1 MAKIV
6 YAAGTAHSPML
17 TLDPKHW
24 VERAKADYASNAL
37 NLSDGRM
44 LDYPQL
50 LELSGGK
57 YQSEIEI
64 ERLTEKATA
73 CSAALDRLAAD
84 LEAAAVDVV
93 VIVGDDQDE
102 LFGMENLPA
111 IAIFHGE
118 EMVMHSSPED
128 GLPEWRVTARKG
140 YAMDDYHI
148 FPGKQ
153 DLALAMI
160 RGLLD
165 RDVDIG
171 SSARVSDPARAGFG
185 HAYGFVIRRLFGDR
199 QIPVVPILLNTYF
212 PPNVLSAARC
222 FDIGGHV
229 RAAIEAWEP
238 DLRVAIIASGGL
250 SHFVVDEDLDQR
262 VLKAIQVGD
271 AEALRSIP
279 REALL
284 SGSSEIL
291 NWILAIGAL
300 AGHPSSWT
308 EYVPL
313 YRTPAGT
320 GVGAAF
326 ASWRLE
332 EA

>member
-17 TLDPKHW
+17 TLDPVHW
-24 VERAKADYASNAL
+24 VERAKADYASKAL
-37 NLSDGRM
+37 NLVDGTM

-50 LELSGGK
+50 LEHSGGAFE
-57 YQSEIEI
+57 SEIAI
-64 ERLTEKATA
+64 DKLTEKAAA
-73 CSAALDRLAAD
+73 CADALDRLAND

-93 VIVGDDQDE
+93 IIVGDDQDE
-102 LFGMENLPA
+102 LFGMDNLPA
-111 IAIFHGE
+111 IAIFHGDE
-118 EMVMHSSPED
+118 LVMHSSPED
-128 GLPEWRVTARKG
+128 GLPQWRVTARKG

-148 FPGKQ
+148 FPGQQ

-171 SSARVSDPARAGFG
+171 GSARVSDPARAGFG
-185 HAYGFVIRRLFGDR
+185 HAYGFVIRRLFKDR
-199 QIPVVPILLNTYF
+199 KIPVVPILLNTYF
-212 PPNVLSAARC
+212 PPNVLSAKRC
-222 FDIGGHV
+222 FDIGAHV
-229 RAAIEAWEP
+229 RSAIEAWEP

-250 SHFVVDEDLDQR
+250 SHFVVDEDLDR
-262 VLKAIQVGD
+262 RILDGIENGD
-271 AEALRSIP
+271 AETLRSIP

-291 NWILAIGAL
+291 NWILTVGAL
-300 AGHPSSWT
+300 DGIPSSWT
-308 EYVPL
+308 SYVPL